1 MLVDWRDALPGA
13 GEPNKRR
20 TAVVVSSSRFFGSG
34 LPFEIVVPLTAE
46 EALAIAGASAAIDP
60 KRSNCPSRALEKD
73 WIPNHKRATRLYR
86 ALITSTRL
94 RRPDRL
100 LVAQPRIRGSSRS
113 LTGARVTGLTMEPQ
127 RQMRLV

>member
-20 TAVVVSSSRFFGSG
+20 PAVVVSSSRFFGSG

-60 KRSNCPSRALEKD
+60 SPENGCTKTSYALAWNVQSVPHVRLKRTGSRITSEQLAY
-73 WIPNHKRATRLYR
+73 IR
-86 ALITSTRL
+86 ALITVCV
-94 RRPDRL
+94 D
-100 LVAQPRIRGSSRS
+100 A
-113 LTGARVTGLTMEPQ
+113 VTTP
-127 RQMRLV
+127 